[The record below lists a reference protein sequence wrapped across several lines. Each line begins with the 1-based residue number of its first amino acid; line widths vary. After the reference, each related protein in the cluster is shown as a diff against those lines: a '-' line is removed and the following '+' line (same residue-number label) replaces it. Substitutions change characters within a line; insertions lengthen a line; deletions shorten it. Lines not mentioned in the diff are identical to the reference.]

1 MPRNTRS
8 GANCCARPALVM
20 KRNLRSTYRTELD
33 LQRCASCGAWWLHE
47 TREIAMNDD
56 FDEMELVQVARLE
69 PSEAEALT
77 AEETPSLDF
86 AFLATRPVWS
96 GPKGYATLGKG
107 WR

>member
-1 MPRNTRS
+1 
-8 GANCCARPALVM
+8 
-20 KRNLRSTYRTELD
+20 
-33 LQRCASCGAWWLHE
+33 
-47 TREIAMNDD
+47 MNDE
-56 FDEMELVQVARLE
+56 FEEMEIVQVARLE
-69 PSEAEALT
+69 PSEAEALA